1 MGRTGLEEIKDTQ
14 KLPGPVPLVIPQSL
28 RSREPA
34 GNRAGTT
41 SRGPRQRPSP
51 PVFRAEFQDHAL
63 LTPAHLPNPHFSR
76 GLDS

>member
-28 RSREPA
+28 GSREPA

-41 SRGPRQRPSP
+41 NIQGPREAP
-51 PVFRAEFQDHAL
+51 
-63 LTPAHLPNPHFSR
+63 FSTS
-76 GLDS
+76 LQS